1 MAYGYKS
8 QAICSQA
15 TMRIYIEAIRN
26 DTSVCL
32 HNYYIFGM
40 WYVNERLVAN
50 RPAAANLQEAR
61 ER

>member
-1 MAYGYKS
+1 
-8 QAICSQA
+8 
-15 TMRIYIEAIRN
+15 MRIYIEAIRN